1 MAIPIRPRSLKNS
14 VGEVLD
20 KWLELWRTEQGPAKR
35 SSLELMAAAIP
46 SPAENSLRV
55 LDMCCGTGD
64 AGRAIFR
71 RFPNASIDFV
81 DRDLF
86 FTSLCSAVNQ
96 RDRVPGQT
104 FVRDLADPD
113 WHRDFTN
120 NYDVVVAANCL
131 HWFSMKQAP
140 QLFADVYELLRPG
153 GSFLFME
160 PTSPEIPFAPGFT
173 TWKHTQ
179 PSQHKHDDW
188 VRFWSSVNHLL
199 GYEYMDVLGEP
210 GQDHIGDKLSV
221 LGWVGLLKTAG
232 FTAIDVLLRDPE
244 KVVIAALKP

>member
-1 MAIPIRPRSLKNS
+1 MAIPTQAEIAEKLR
-14 VGEVLD
+14 GQDLD

-46 SPAENSLRV
+46 FPAENDLRV
-55 LDMCCGTGD
+55 LDMCCGPGD
-64 AGRAIFR
+64 AGRAVFS

-81 DRDLF
+81 DRDPF
-86 FTSLCSAVNQ
+86 FASLCSAVNQ

-120 NYDVVVAANCL
+120 NYDVIVAANCL
-131 HWFSMKQAP
+131 HWFSMMQAP
-140 QLFADVYELLRPG
+140 RLFGDVRELLRPG

-173 TWKHTQ
+173 TWKHAQ

-199 GYEYMDVLGEP
+199 GYEHMDVLGEP
-210 GQDHIGDKLSV
+210 GEDHIGDKLSV

-244 KVVIAALKP
+244 KVVVAALRP